1 MVGKANVGVG
11 RCYVPKR
18 VGTGG
23 TVQKETG
30 VEKEADDEMI

>member
-1 MVGKANVGVG
+1 MLGLVGATFQ
-11 RCYVPKR
+11 KR

-23 TVQKETG
+23 TVQKEAG